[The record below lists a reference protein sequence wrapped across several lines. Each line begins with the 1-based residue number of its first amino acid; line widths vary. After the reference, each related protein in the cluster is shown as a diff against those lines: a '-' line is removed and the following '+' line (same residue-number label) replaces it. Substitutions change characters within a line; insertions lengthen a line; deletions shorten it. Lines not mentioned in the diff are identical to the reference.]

1 MKNKFETGK
10 YYPGID
16 GLRGLAVILVL
27 IYHNVFYLEITWYG
41 QFGVDLFFV
50 ISGFL
55 ITEILLKSIS
65 SAKYFTSFYGRRVMR
80 IFPIYYLCLAIIFF
94 ILPDQLLLEASLKVS
109 RTDQWWFWTYLQN
122 WFYATHGRPEGTAPL
137 THFWTLAVEEQFY
150 LLWPPIIF
158 LIRDLKKLLVIC
170 IAILIIINVI
180 RFFTWFYLTNN
191 IDQFSFTLTRCDGI
205 LLGSILAVLKQMG
218 QFQKS
223 ILLKITSIILIF
235 LNGIYLL
242 LGPVFDLRLNYLNI
256 AGFTSIS
263 IFFTW
268 VLYLTFSNPRS
279 IFQKILLI
287 SPLKFFGKYSYGI
300 YVFHFPVMFLLHPTI
315 EKWLWPLFGSRIP
328 ETLLLICIEVI
339 IAVIVY
345 HLYEKHFL
353 KLKKF
358 FPYA

>member
-1 MKNKFETGK
+1 MKNKFETGN

-27 IYHNVFYLEITWYG
+27 IYHNFIYFEITWYG

-55 ITEILLKSIS
+55 ITVILLKSIS
-65 SAKYFTSFYGRRVMR
+65 SAKYFTNFYGRRLLR
-80 IFPIYYLCLAIIFF
+80 IFPIYYLCLALIFF
-94 ILPDQLLLEASLKVS
+94 ILPDQLLLDANLKTS
-109 RTDQWWFWTYLQN
+109 TTDQWWFWTYLQN
-122 WFYATHGRPEGTAPL
+122 WFFATQGIPAGTAPI

-150 LLWPPIIF
+150 LLWPVIIF
-158 LIRDLKKLLVIC
+158 LIRDLKKLLVVC
-170 IAILIIINVI
+170 IAILITINAI
-180 RFFTWFYLTNN
+180 RFFTWLYFREN
-191 IDQFSFTLTRCDGI
+191 IDQLSYIITRCDGI
-205 LLGSILAVLKQMG
+205 LAGSIVAVLKKTG
-218 QFQKS
+218 QLQKS
-223 ILLKITSIILIF
+223 ILLKITSIILIL

-242 LGPVFDLRLNYLNI
+242 LVPVFDLRPNYLNI
-256 AGFTSIS
+256 AGYTSIS
-263 IFFTW
+263 ILFTW
-268 VLYLTFSNPRS
+268 VLYLTISNPRS
-279 IFQKILLI
+279 MLQKTLLI

-300 YVFHFPVMFLLHPTI
+300 YVFHFPVMFLLHPTT
-315 EKWLWPLFGSRIP
+315 EKWLWPIFGNRIP

-358 FPYA
+358 FSYA

>member
-1 MKNKFETGK
+1 MNNEIPSRTH
-10 YYPGID
+10 YPGLD
-16 GLRGLAVILVL
+16 GLRGIAILLVILF
-27 IYHNVFYLEITWYG
+27 HNFWFIPFLNYG

-55 ITEILLKSIS
+55 ITEILLKSKS
-65 SAKYFTSFYGRRVMR
+65 SANYFTNFYGRRLVR
-80 IFPIYYLCLAIIFF
+80 IFPIYYLCLALIFF
-94 ILPDQLLLEASLKVS
+94 VLPDQLLLDGSLKTS
-109 RTDQWWFWTYLQN
+109 RTDQWWFWAYLQN
-122 WFYATHGRPEGTAPL
+122 WLFATQGIPVGTVPIG
-137 THFWTLAVEEQFY
+137 HFWTLAVEEQFY

-158 LIRDLKKLLVIC
+158 FIRDLKKLLVVC
-170 IAILIIINVI
+170 IAILITINAI
-180 RFFTWFYLTNN
+180 RFFTWLYFREN
-191 IDQFSFTLTRCDGI
+191 IDQLSYIITRCDGI
-205 LLGSILAVLKQMG
+205 LAGSILAVLKQTG

-223 ILLKITSIILIF
+223 ILLKITSVILIL

-242 LGPVFDLRLNYLNI
+242 LGPVFDLRPNYLNI
-256 AGFTSIS
+256 AGYTSIS
-263 IFFTW
+263 ILFTW
-268 VLYLTFSNPRS
+268 VLYLTISNPRS
-279 IFQKILLI
+279 ILQITLLI

-300 YVFHFPVMFLLHPTI
+300 YVFHMPVMFLLHPTT

-328 ETLLLICIEVI
+328 EALLLICLEVI

>member
-1 MKNKFETGK
+1 LKNKFETGN

-27 IYHNVFYLEITWYG
+27 IYHNSLYLEITWYG

-55 ITEILLKSIS
+55 ITEILLKSIN
-65 SAKYFTSFYGRRVMR
+65 SAKYFTNFYGRRLMR

-94 ILPDQLLLEASLKVS
+94 ILPDQLLLDASLKVS

-122 WFYATHGRPEGTAPL
+122 WFFATKGISIGTAPI

-150 LLWPPIIF
+150 LLWPPIIL
-158 LIRDLKKLLVIC
+158 LIRDLKKLLLIC
-170 IAILIIINVI
+170 ITILIAINLI
-180 RFFTWFYLTNN
+180 RFFTWLYFMEN
-191 IDQFSFTLTRCDGI
+191 IDQLSYTFTRCDGI
-205 LLGSILAVLKQMG
+205 LAGSILAVLKQTG

-223 ILLKITSIILIF
+223 ILLKKTSFILIL

-242 LGPVFDLRLNYLNI
+242 LGPVFDIRPNYLNI
-256 AGFTSIS
+256 AGYTSIS

-268 VLYLTFSNPRS
+268 VLYLTILNPRS
-279 IFQKILLI
+279 ILQKALTV

-300 YVFHFPVMFLLHPTI
+300 YVFHFPVMFLLHPIT

-328 ETLLLICIEVI
+328 ETLLLISIEVI
-339 IAVIVY
+339 IAVIIY

-358 FPYA
+358 FSYA

>member
-1 MKNKFETGK
+1 LKNKFETGN

-27 IYHNVFYLEITWYG
+27 IYHNFFYLEITWYG

-55 ITEILLKSIS
+55 ITEILLKSVS
-65 SAKYFTSFYGRRVMR
+65 SAKYFTNFYGRRFMR
-80 IFPIYYLCLAIIFF
+80 IFPIYYLCLVIIFF
-94 ILPDQLLLEASLKVS
+94 ILPDQLLLDATLKTS
-109 RTDQWWFWTYLQN
+109 KADQWWFWTYMQN
-122 WFYATHGRPEGTAPL
+122 WFFVMHGVRIGTAPI

-150 LLWPPIIF
+150 LLWPPII
-158 LIRDLKKLLVIC
+158 LLVRDLKKLLVLC
-170 IAILIIINVI
+170 IAILITINVI
-180 RFFTWFYLTNN
+180 RFFTWIYFMEN
-191 IDQFSFTLTRCDGI
+191 IDQFSFTISRCDGI
-205 LLGSILAVLKQMG
+205 LAGSTLAILKHTG

-223 ILLKITSIILIF
+223 ILLKIASIILIL
-235 LNGIYLL
+235 LNGIYFL
-242 LGPVFDLRLNYLNI
+242 LGPVFDLRPNYLSI
-256 AGFTSIS
+256 AGYTSIS

-268 VLYLTFSNPRS
+268 VLYLTISPPPS
-279 IFQKILLI
+279 ILQKTLLI
-287 SPLKFFGKYSYGI
+287 YPLKFFGKYSYGI

-315 EKWLWPLFGSRIP
+315 EKWLWPLFGNRFP
-328 ETLLLICIEVI
+328 ETFLLICIEVI

>member
-1 MKNKFETGK
+1 LKNKFETGN

-27 IYHNVFYLEITWYG
+27 IYHNFFYLKITWYG
-41 QFGVDLFFV
+41 QFGVDLFFA

-65 SAKYFTSFYGRRVMR
+65 SEKYFTSFYGRRLMR
-80 IFPIYYLCLAIIFF
+80 IFPIYYLCLALIFF
-94 ILPDQLLLEASLKVS
+94 ILPDQLLLDATLKTS
-109 RTDQWWFWTYLQN
+109 KADQWWFWTYLQN
-122 WFYATHGRPEGTAPL
+122 WFYAIHGVLVGTAPI

-158 LIRDLKKLLVIC
+158 LVRDLKKLLVIC
-170 IAILIIINVI
+170 IAILITINAI
-180 RFFTWFYLTNN
+180 RFFTWLYFMEN

-205 LLGSILAVLKQMG
+205 LTGSALAVLKQTG
-218 QFQKS
+218 QFKKS
-223 ILLKITSIILIF
+223 ILLKIAFVILIL

-242 LGPVFDLRLNYLNI
+242 IGTVFDLRPNYLNI

-263 IFFTW
+263 IFCTW
-268 VLYLTFSNPRS
+268 VLYLTISNSRT
-279 IFQKILLI
+279 ILKKILLI
-287 SPLKFFGKYSYGI
+287 YPLKFFGKYSYGI
-300 YVFHFPVMFLLHPTI
+300 YVFHFPVMFLLHPTF

-328 ETLLLICIEVI
+328 ETLLLIFIEVI

>member
-1 MKNKFETGK
+1 MKNKFETGN

-27 IYHNVFYLEITWYG
+27 IYHNFFYLEITWYG

-65 SAKYFTSFYGRRVMR
+65 SEKYFTSFYGRRLVR
-80 IFPIYYLCLAIIFF
+80 IFPIYYLCLALIFF
-94 ILPDQLLLEASLKVS
+94 ILPDQLLLDTGFNTS
-109 RTDQWWFWTYLQN
+109 RADQWWFWAYLQN
-122 WFYATHGRPEGTAPL
+122 WFIATQSAPIGAGPL

-150 LLWPPIIF
+150 LLWPLIIF
-158 LIRDLKKLLVIC
+158 FIRDLKKLLVTC
-170 IAILIIINVI
+170 IAILIIINLI
-180 RFFTWFYLTNN
+180 RFFTWFYFIDN
-191 IDQFSFTLTRCDGI
+191 IDQLSFTLTRCDGI
-205 LLGSILAVLKQMG
+205 LLGSILAVLNQTG

-235 LNGIYLL
+235 LNGIYFL
-242 LGPVFDLRLNYLNI
+242 LGPVFDLRPNYLNI

-263 IFFTW
+263 ICFTW
-268 VLYLTFSNPRS
+268 VLYLTISNPRS
-279 IFQKILLI
+279 IFQKTLLI
-287 SPLKFFGKYSYGI
+287 YPLKFFGKYSYGI
-300 YVFHFPVMFLLHPTI
+300 YVFHFPVMFLLHPTL
-315 EKWLWPLFGSRIP
+315 EKWLWPLFGNRFP

-339 IAVIVY
+339 VAIIVY